1 MLSAVRIL
9 RPIEGTAGM
18 PALPCV
24 KLVAAATRREAVRG
38 GMVLVLLF
46 SPGFVRSQE
55 AGAPVHEVNRG
66 DTLWGLAVRYLN
78 DGPRWQEIYD
88 LNGSSITDPDLILPG
103 QRLRLPARSASV
115 TRPATRES
123 EEETPEREPLA
134 DRQMPPQ
141 EDPFAGP
148 SLFDRSPE
156 RAVTLGGFE
165 VEARPLL
172 ASVSRNDFNRAPFL
186 ATKEDL
192 GPTAVTARQL
202 VANPL
207 RLKLPETIPLN
218 RRVVL
223 LLAGLQADVGDELIA
238 FKWRHRIGRHG
249 RVVEPVA
256 VLTVLEARGDSA
268 YAQVGQVFADY
279 EVGDPVIRPFSYP
292 EPPPVGAVPAE
303 AGVTARILGI
313 ANRGPLLG
321 LTEVAFLDVGAE
333 QGIGLGD
340 EFVTFAPNVSNP
352 AAASIDDGQAL
363 LRVVQARPNSST
375 AVVVRMRDVGTV
387 DGAQVRLV
395 GQAVFPV
402 P

>member
-1 MLSAVRIL
+1 
-9 RPIEGTAGM
+9 M
-18 PALPCV
+18 PAPPCV
-24 KLVAAATRREAVRG
+24 KIVAAATRREAVRS

-46 SPGFVRSQE
+46 SPGLVRGQE

-78 DGPRWQEIYD
+78 DGPRWREIYD
-88 LNGSSITDPDLILPG
+88 LNGSSITDPDLLLPG
-103 QRLRLPARSASV
+103 QTLRLPARSAAIA
-115 TRPATRES
+115 RPATQEPA
-123 EEETPEREPLA
+123 EEAQGREPPA
-134 DRQMPPQ
+134 GRQMSPQ

-148 SLFDRSPE
+148 SLFDSSPE
-156 RAVTLGGFE
+156 RGVTLGGFE
-165 VEARPLL
+165 VEARPNL
-172 ASVSRNDFNRAPFL
+172 ASVSESDFNRAPFL
-186 ATKEDL
+186 AAPEDL
-192 GPTAVTARQL
+192 GPTASTVREL

-223 LLAGLQADVGDELIA
+223 LLSGLPAEVGDPLIA

-256 VLTVLEARGDSA
+256 VLTVLETRGDSA
-268 YAQVGQVFADY
+268 YARVSQVFAAY
-279 EVGDPVIRPFSYP
+279 EVGDPVIRTFSYS

-303 AGVTARILGI
+303 AGVTGQILGI
-313 ANRGPLLG
+313 ANKGPLLG
-321 LTEVAFLDVGAE
+321 LSEVAFLDVGAE
-333 QGIGLGD
+333 HGIGIGD
-340 EFVTFAPNVSNP
+340 EFVTFAPNVSN
-352 AAASIDDGQAL
+352 AASASVDDGQAL
-363 LRVVQARPNSST
+363 MRVVQVRPKTST

-387 DGAQVRLV
+387 QGAQVRLV

>member
-1 MLSAVRIL
+1 
-9 RPIEGTAGM
+9 M
-18 PALPCV
+18 PAPPWV

-38 GMVLVLLF
+38 GMVLVLLL
-46 SPGFVRSQE
+46 SPGLVRGQE
-55 AGAPVHEVNRG
+55 AGAPVHEVARG
-66 DTLWGLAVRYLN
+66 DTLWGLAVRYLS

-88 LNGSSITDPDLILPG
+88 LNGSSIADPDLILPG
-103 QRLRLPARSASV
+103 QKLRLPSRSAST
-115 TRPATRES
+115 TRPATQER
-123 EEETPEREPLA
+123 EEEAQGREPPA
-134 DRQMPPQ
+134 GRQMLPQ

-165 VEARPLL
+165 VEARPNL
-172 ASVSRNDFNRAPFL
+172 ASVSKNDFNRAPFL
-186 ATKEDL
+186 AAPEDL

-207 RLKLPETIPLN
+207 RLRLPETIPLN

-223 LLAGLQADVGDELIA
+223 LLAGLPAEMGDDLIA
-238 FKWRHRIGRHG
+238 FKWGHRVGRHG

-268 YAQVGQVFADY
+268 YARVSRVFAAY
-279 EVGDPVIRPFSYP
+279 EVGDPVIRPFPYP

-303 AGVTARILGI
+303 AAVTGRILGI
-313 ANRGPLLG
+313 ASKGPLLG
-321 LTEVAFLDVGAE
+321 LSEVAFLDVGAE
-333 QGIGLGD
+333 QGIGIGD
-340 EFVTFAPNVSNP
+340 EFVTFAPNVSNA
-352 AAASIDDGQAL
+352 AAASLDDGQAL
-363 LRVVQARPNSST
+363 LRVVQVRPKMST

-387 DGAQVRLV
+387 KGAQVRLV

>member
-1 MLSAVRIL
+1 
-9 RPIEGTAGM
+9 M
-18 PALPCV
+18 PAPPWV

-46 SPGFVRSQE
+46 SPGLVRGQE

-66 DTLWGLAVRYLN
+66 DTLWSLAVRYLN

-103 QRLRLPARSASV
+103 QRLRLPARSASIAKPA
-115 TRPATRES
+115 TQEPGTEAQGREPPAGRPA
-123 EEETPEREPLA
+123 LL
-134 DRQMPPQ
+134 Q

-148 SLFDRSPE
+148 SLFDRTPE
-156 RAVTLGGFE
+156 RAVTLGGFG
-165 VEARPLL
+165 VDARPNL
-172 ASVSRNDFNRAPFL
+172 ASVSRSDFNRAPFL
-186 ATKEDL
+186 AATEDID
-192 GPTAVTARQL
+192 PTASTARQV

-207 RLKLPETIPLN
+207 RLRLPETIPLN

-223 LLAGLQADVGDELIA
+223 ELAGLPAEVGDELIA

-256 VLTVLEARGDSA
+256 VLTVLEARGDSV
-268 YAQVGQVFADY
+268 YAHVSQIF
-279 EVGDPVIRPFSYP
+279 
-292 EPPPVGAVPAE
+292 
-303 AGVTARILGI
+303 GI

-333 QGIGLGD
+333 QGIGIGD
-340 EFVTFAPNVSNP
+340 EFVTFAPNVSN
-352 AAASIDDGQAL
+352 AASASVDDGQAL
-363 LRVVQARPNSST
+363 LRVVQVRPKTST
-375 AVVVRMRDVGTV
+375 VVVVRMRDVGTV

>member
-1 MLSAVRIL
+1 
-9 RPIEGTAGM
+9 M
-18 PALPCV
+18 PAPPCV
-24 KLVAAATRREAVRG
+24 KLVAAVTRREAVRG
-38 GMVLVLLF
+38 GMVLVLLL
-46 SPGFVRSQE
+46 SPGLVRGQE

-103 QRLRLPARSASV
+103 QRLRLPARSAS
-115 TRPATRES
+115 TTGPATREP
-123 EEETPEREPLA
+123 EEEAEGREPLA
-134 DRQMPPQ
+134 GPQMLPQ

-148 SLFDRSPE
+148 SLFDSSPE

-165 VEARPLL
+165 VEARPIL
-172 ASVSRNDFNRAPFL
+172 ASVSENDFNRAPFL
-186 ATKEDL
+186 AAPEDL
-192 GPTAVTARQL
+192 GPTASTARQV

-218 RRVVL
+218 RRVVV
-223 LLAGLQADVGDELIA
+223 LLAGMPAEVGDELIA

-256 VLTVLEARGDSA
+256 ILTVFEVRGDSA
-268 YAQVGQVFADY
+268 YAQVSRVFADY
-279 EVGDPVIRPFSYP
+279 EVGDPVIRPFPYP
-292 EPPPVGAVPAE
+292 EPPPVDAVPVD
-303 AGVTARILGI
+303 AGVTGQILGI

-321 LTEVAFLDVGAE
+321 LSEVAFLDVGAE
-333 QGIGLGD
+333 QGIGIGD
-340 EFVTFAPNVSNP
+340 EFVTFAPNISN
-352 AAASIDDGQAL
+352 AASASVDDGQAL
-363 LRVVQARPNSST
+363 LRVVQVRPKTST
-375 AVVVRMRDVGTV
+375 VVVVRMRDVGTI

>member
-1 MLSAVRIL
+1 
-9 RPIEGTAGM
+9 M
-18 PALPCV
+18 PAPPCV
-24 KLVAAATRREAVRG
+24 KLVATATRREAVRG

-66 DTLWGLAVRYLN
+66 DTLWSLAVRYLN

-103 QRLRLPARSASV
+103 QRLRLPARSASIAKPA
-115 TRPATRES
+115 TQEPGTEAQGREPPAGRPA
-123 EEETPEREPLA
+123 LL
-134 DRQMPPQ
+134 Q

-148 SLFDRSPE
+148 SLFDRTPE
-156 RAVTLGGFE
+156 RAVTLGGFG
-165 VEARPLL
+165 VDARPNL
-172 ASVSRNDFNRAPFL
+172 ASVSRSDFNRAPFL
-186 ATKEDL
+186 AATEDID
-192 GPTAVTARQL
+192 PTASTARQV

-207 RLKLPETIPLN
+207 RLRLPETIPLN

-223 LLAGLQADVGDELIA
+223 ELAGLPAEVGDELIA

-256 VLTVLEARGDSA
+256 VLTVLEARGDSV
-268 YAQVGQVFADY
+268 YAHVSQIFADY
-279 EVGDPVIRPFSYP
+279 EVGDPVIRPFPYP

-303 AGVTARILGI
+303 AGVTGQILGI

-333 QGIGLGD
+333 QGIGIGD
-340 EFVTFAPNVSNP
+340 EFVTFAPNVSN
-352 AAASIDDGQAL
+352 AASAPVDDGQAL
-363 LRVVQARPNSST
+363 LRVVQVRPKTST
-375 AVVVRMRDVGTV
+375 VVVVRMRDVGTV